1 MTRKIFVSSANN
13 STGLD
18 TIDGISFTNIVNSRG
33 PSTEP
38 WGTPLVTGMV
48 EDLWPLSTDG
58 LWHEM
63 AQTLGQPQL
72 SQG

>member
-1 MTRKIFVSSANN
+1 MTQKIFVSSANN

-18 TIDGISFTNIVNSRG
+18 TIDGISFTNIMNSRG

-48 EDLWPLSTDG
+48 EDLWPLSTTCC
-58 LWHEM
+58 
-63 AQTLGQPQL
+63 TLLDKKL
-72 SQG
+72 SIHFSTFP